1 MRREWSTLK
10 KLIWAKASILSGE
23 SWTWETLQGE
33 APLAL
38 HNIVS
43 KPFQE
48 FTIYGKCD
56 VINGV
61 ISCNNG
67 ELVSQDG
74 DLPEEYK
81 RVIGFSFN
89 NNCYF
94 TIPYNLAGYDTVR
107 FTMVPNGACNVFGS
121 YTTTDATNN
130 YSLYITTTS
139 TGKYLRYNGG
149 TYASGITLQE
159 MGVTYNVEITPTGS
173 TGLPRNGTW
182 EEQEF
187 WCSTEMYIG
196 TTSPSSSSSKF
207 VGDLIGKFVVD
218 GSIELIP
225 CERIADG
232 VLGYFDAYNYEFYE
246 PTVGTPTSLG
256 YDEVTGHYIVVD
268 PNWSYGSVGSKSFD
282 LPALL
287 SAGNVKDEYNIVT
300 GVYTQRL
307 ETCIIDLDT
316 PEPSGEY
323 ITSTGN
329 WEYGAIAVYERSTP
343 NIINYTPKTIS
354 LSGNSAMASVD
365 SNYVLDNVI
374 KITYPKGS

>member
-23 SWTWETLQGE
+23 SWTWETLQGA

-48 FTIYGKCD
+48 FTVYGKCD
-56 VINGV
+56 VTNGV

-67 ELVSQDG
+67 ELVSQDSE
-74 DLPEEYK
+74 LPEEYK
-81 RVIGFSFN
+81 RVFGFTFS

-94 TIPYNLAGYDTVR
+94 TIPYNLQGSDTVR
-107 FTMVPNGACNVFGS
+107 FTMKPNGACNVFGS
-121 YTTTDATNN
+121 FTNTSASNN
-130 YSLYITTTS
+130 YSLYIGTS
-139 TGKYLRYNGG
+139 SSAKYLRYNGS
-149 TYASGITLQE
+149 AFSSGIITSEL
-159 MGVTYNVEITPTGS
+159 GVNYDVVITPTGS
-173 TGLPRNGTW
+173 TGLPRNDTW
-182 EEQEF
+182 TEQTFE
-187 WCSTEMYIG
+187 CSTDMYIG
-196 TTSPSSSSSKF
+196 TTSPSSSMSKF
-207 VGDLIGKFVVD
+207 VGDFIGVFEVENSVY
-218 GSIELIP
+218 LIP
-225 CERIADG
+225 CERITDG

-307 ETCIIDLDT
+307 ETCVVDLDT
-316 PEPSGEY
+316 PEPPGEY

-329 WEYGAIAVYERSTP
+329 WEYGAIAVCERSTP
-343 NIINYTPKTIS
+343 NIINYSPKTIS
-354 LSGNSAMASVD
+354 FSANSAMASVD
-365 SNYVLDNVI
+365 SNYVQDNVI
-374 KITYPKGS
+374 KVTYAKGS